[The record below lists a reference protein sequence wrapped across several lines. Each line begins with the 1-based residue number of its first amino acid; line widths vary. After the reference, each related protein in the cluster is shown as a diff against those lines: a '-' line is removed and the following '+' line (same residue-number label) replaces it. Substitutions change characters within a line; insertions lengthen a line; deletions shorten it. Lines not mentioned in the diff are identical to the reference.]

1 MTVNKSNP
9 IEVIYLNLFALVQN
23 IELEIIATWVHLSTY
38 LLFVIDLSPFKL
50 FNAGSAVFKTASVK
64 HTNLKS

>member
-1 MTVNKSNP
+1 MTVNNSNP
-9 IEVIYLNLFALVQN
+9 TEVIYLNLFALVQN

-38 LLFVIDLSPFKL
+38 LLSVIDLSPFKL
-50 FNAGSAVFKTASVK
+50 FNAGSPVVKTASVK